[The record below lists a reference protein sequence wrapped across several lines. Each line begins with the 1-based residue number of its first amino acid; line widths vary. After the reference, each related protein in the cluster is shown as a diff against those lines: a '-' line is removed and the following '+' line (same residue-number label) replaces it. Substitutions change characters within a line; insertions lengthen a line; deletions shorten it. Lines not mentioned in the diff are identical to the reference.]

1 LVFLKFA
8 LILIF
13 LEFAFDLL
21 AEVRVGALV
30 DINALFAGG
39 REGGVLA
46 HQGALVEEGAV
57 AAHEGE
63 VVDLLHGAD
72 LVSDGVAH
80 VEQLAVVADVSIVPV
95 AAVLAG
101 EGLVQGFQ
109 EEVIR
114 ARWKLESHPG
124 GGKAGNGHQDSEGDV
139 HVHGWFVFC

>member
-1 LVFLKFA
+1 MVFLKFA

-30 DINALFAGG
+30 DIDALFAGG

-72 LVSDGVAH
+72 LIGDGVAH
-80 VEQLAVVADVSIVPV
+80 VEQLEIFECVIQNLSHEFN
-95 AAVLAG
+95 LAYQ
-101 EGLVQGFQ
+101 LMRFSFS
-109 EEVIR
+109 
-114 ARWKLESHPG
+114 L
-124 GGKAGNGHQDSEGDV
+124 
-139 HVHGWFVFC
+139 